1 MDRRW
6 RVQPD
11 QAYQITEEEYIGVV
25 SREALTEAILDG
37 IPLLDR
43 AGGVL
48 TVIVGRTKTGY
59 PGEAVTT
66 GAAIQWK
73 SGPRVGRPPPH
84 PAVSFRT
91 IETMVPGPS
100 RTGRRLL
107 YLPRQEQWADNVQAV
122 RLLIDAQQ
130 ENIDID
136 LPFQAVMRSGRIYG
150 LGVGK
155 AYWRHQE
162 APRRRVKPKMMRSGY
177 AVSDLR
183 REVIFDD
190 PTSRTSTSSTSC
202 GTRWATTWGSP
213 CGGSCTA
220 VAGPRRR
227 A

>member
-73 SGPRVGRPPPH
+73 SGPRAPSQPEADVDAPGVEAVQGEVEPGEDVLAGQPDVPPEQTELPVE
-84 PAVSFRT
+84 PADEDEDQSAIPVELRT
-91 IETMVPGPS
+91 
-100 RTGRRLL
+100 
-107 YLPRQEQWADNVQAV
+107 
-122 RLLIDAQQ
+122 
-130 ENIDID
+130 
-136 LPFQAVMRSGRIYG
+136 
-150 LGVGK
+150 
-155 AYWRHQE
+155 
-162 APRRRVKPKMMRSGY
+162 
-177 AVSDLR
+177 
-183 REVIFDD
+183 
-190 PTSRTSTSSTSC
+190 
-202 GTRWATTWGSP
+202 
-213 CGGSCTA
+213 
-220 VAGPRRR
+220 
-227 A
+227 